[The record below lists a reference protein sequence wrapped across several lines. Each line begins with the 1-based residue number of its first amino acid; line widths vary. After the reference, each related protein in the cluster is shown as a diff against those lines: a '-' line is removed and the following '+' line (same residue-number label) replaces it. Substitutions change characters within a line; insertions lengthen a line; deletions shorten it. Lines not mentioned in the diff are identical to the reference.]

1 MKLVRTSSFSACS
14 VVVVLVNPSPE
25 LHHKYLPMLP
35 HQNKIGRMSGTMP
48 FVYIPNFGLVNDEA
62 GKYLGVS
69 ISLAYIW
76 LVDIYVALTF
86 TCFGNFGGCV
96 GCCHH
101 HDDGYYKYRLV
112 SPHQS

>member
-1 MKLVRTSSFSACS
+1 MNMKLVRTSSFSACS
-14 VVVVLVNPSPE
+14 VVVVLVNLE
-25 LHHKYLPMLP
+25 LHHKYLQVTYAAP

-76 LVDIYVALTF
+76 LVDMPAT
-86 TCFGNFGGCV
+86 
-96 GCCHH
+96 
-101 HDDGYYKYRLV
+101 
-112 SPHQS
+112 

>member
-62 GKYLGVS
+62 GNTVLGGVNFTG
-69 ISLAYIW
+69 IHM
-76 LVDIYVALTF
+76 LVDIHVALTF

-96 GCCHH
+96 TCVW
-101 HDDGYYKYRLV
+101 LL
-112 SPHQS
+112 SPP